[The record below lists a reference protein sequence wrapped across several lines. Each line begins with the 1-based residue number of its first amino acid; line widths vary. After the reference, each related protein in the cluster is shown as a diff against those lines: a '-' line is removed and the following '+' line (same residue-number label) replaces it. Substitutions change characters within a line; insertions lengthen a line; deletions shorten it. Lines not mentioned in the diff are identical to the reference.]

1 MVKFFWQIQRHMGRK
16 GMSNYNQTYLNY
28 KATHE
33 MISNIL
39 DSDSDNDSSEDDY
52 CAMNKPGYHC
62 LCDRSPCTID
72 KKNCEFRKKE

>member
-1 MVKFFWQIQRHMGRK
+1 
-16 GMSNYNQTYLNY
+16 
-28 KATHE
+28 